1 MSRFSIC
8 IIGDGA
14 IGSLFTAFAVEN
26 GACVYRGLR
35 EGKTGVRRV
44 VSFGGEARSVSTTD
58 IRPSS
63 QPPSCDL
70 VVLPLKVYQLTS
82 ALEEWKSIIG
92 ETPVLLLQNG
102 MGGEEI
108 ARHILP
114 DQRIYQAT
122 TSHGALKISA
132 GEVRH
137 TGCGQTL
144 AGRSSTTSAD
154 KECDNRIRH
163 IIESAFPPVQWCDD
177 INLALWQKLSVNL
190 VINPLTA
197 IYDIPNGEILQP
209 RFEEV
214 LYRLSEETAMVMQA
228 CGIIEDSATILNRV
242 KAIAKATGANYSSM
256 HQDVAHQRPTE
267 IEAITGYLLQKAT
280 SFSIDVPT
288 HKVLYQQVK
297 QLSA

>member
-14 IGSLFTAFAVEN
+14 IGSLFTAFALEN
-26 GACVYRGLR
+26 GVDVYRGLR
-35 EGKTGVRRV
+35 EGKNGVKRV
-44 VSFGGEARSVSTTD
+44 VSFSGEVRSVSTTD
-58 IRPSS
+58 ICPSS

-70 VVLPLKVYQLTS
+70 VVLPLKVYQLAS

-114 DQRIYQAT
+114 EQRIYQAT
-122 TSHGALKISA
+122 TSHGALKISTD
-132 GEVRH
+132 EVRH
-137 TGCGQTL
+137 TGLGQTL
-144 AGRSSTTSAD
+144 AGRSATTSPD
-154 KECDNRIRH
+154 QKCDNRIRH
-163 IIESAFPPVQWCDD
+163 IIESVFLPVQWCDD
-177 INLALWQKLSVNL
+177 INVALWQKLSVNL

-197 IYDIPNGEILQP
+197 IYDIPNGDILQP
-209 RFEEV
+209 RFADT
-214 LYRLSEETAMVMQA
+214 LNRLCEETAMVMQA

-242 KAIAKATGANYSSM
+242 KAIAKATVANYSSM

-280 SFSIDVPT
+280 SLNINVPT
-288 HKVLYQQVK
+288 HQALYQQVHK
-297 QLSA
+297 LD